1 MAAHDVD
8 RQVSHQALKSW
19 NEIASVHDPTA
30 LLTFVQ
36 KSILEPG
43 QVYLDLNPSPPVVV
57 PPMTTT
63 TMKKVGG
70 RTVGVPPAKRED
82 LDVVRSK
89 GDGDEESERDRKA
102 RLRVGALGALIWI
115 LGSYSIFNHLVY
127 SNTISLSKDTRSSLE
142 DILPLLSQPSLWSSL
157 SHTESSP
164 LGEGESFGWGQP
176 GVRKAAWGLVRSLLK
191 NWKTQ
196 LGQDDVL
203 GVVSTAV
210 LRSAWGES
218 DAGVRGLMWVPLLEF
233 LKGGFLVFLVFGRRT
248 HRG

>member
-19 NEIASVHDPTA
+19 NEIASVHDPTV

-57 PPMTTT
+57 PPTTT
-63 TMKKVGG
+63 TTTTKKVGG

-82 LDVVRSK
+82 PDVVRSK

-115 LGSYSIFNHLVY
+115 LGPHSKLFLIIWY
-127 SNTISLSKDTRSSLE
+127 TQTRSLS
-142 DILPLLSQPSLWSSL
+142 P
-157 SHTESSP
+157 
-164 LGEGESFGWGQP
+164 
-176 GVRKAAWGLVRSLLK
+176 
-191 NWKTQ
+191 KTP
-196 LGQDDVL
+196 
-203 GVVSTAV
+203 A
-210 LRSAWGES
+210 
-218 DAGVRGLMWVPLLEF
+218 P
-233 LKGGFLVFLVFGRRT
+233 
-248 HRG
+248 H

>member
-43 QVYLDLNPSPPVVV
+43 QVYLDLNPSPTVVV
-57 PPMTTT
+57 PPTTT
-63 TMKKVGG
+63 TTKKVGG

-115 LGSYSIFNHLVY
+115 LGPH
-127 SNTISLSKDTRSSLE
+127 SKL
-142 DILPLLSQPSLWSSL
+142 
-157 SHTESSP
+157 
-164 LGEGESFGWGQP
+164 F
-176 GVRKAAWGLVRSLLK
+176 
-191 NWKTQ
+191 
-196 LGQDDVL
+196 
-203 GVVSTAV
+203 
-210 LRSAWGES
+210 
-218 DAGVRGLMWVPLLEF
+218 F
-233 LKGGFLVFLVFGRRT
+233 
-248 HRG
+248 